1 MMTPPETLLKPIVW
15 TLRELLKTLS
25 WAILFAT
32 LFATLTASAAA
43 GPITEHQKARRLMA
57 EAQQTS
63 NPIRLFMLALDIRK
77 SLEAALA
84 ADPENVQIRL
94 DLVRFHTVTPRVA
107 GGSMDE
113 ARAQAA
119 EIARRDAPLGHFARG
134 YIAYR
139 EKEYGPARIEL
150 REAVKTAS
158 DPATKSLALRW
169 LGWLSQESQQW
180 DDAFAAFD
188 ELHDLYEVART
199 SSFCACRVD
208 RGKAALR
215 EFLRAHPKDAEARK
229 LAKTLGL
236 RK

>member
-1 MMTPPETLLKPIVW
+1 MMTPPETLRKPIVW

-25 WAILFAT
+25 LVILFA
-32 LFATLTASAAA
+32 LPFTARAAA
-43 GPITEHQKARRLMA
+43 APVTEHQKARRLMA

-63 NPIRLFMLALDIRK
+63 NPIRLFMLALDIREA
-77 SLEAALA
+77 LDAALA

-94 DLVRFHTVTPRVA
+94 DLVRFHTVTPRIA

-119 EIARRDAPLGHFARG
+119 EIVRRDPPLGHFARG

-150 REAVKTAS
+150 REAVATAR
-158 DPATKSLALRW
+158 DAATKALALRW

-188 ELHDLYEVART
+188 QLHDLYEISRT
-199 SSFCACRVD
+199 AAFCGCQQE
-208 RGKAALR
+208 RGKTALR
-215 EFLRAHPKDAEARK
+215 EFLRTHPKDPEARK
-229 LAKTLGL
+229 LAKSLGL
-236 RK
+236 RQR

>member
-1 MMTPPETLLKPIVW
+1 LV
-15 TLRELLKTLS
+15 
-25 WAILFAT
+25 ILFA
-32 LFATLTASAAA
+32 LPFTACAAA
-43 GPITEHQKARRLMA
+43 APVTEHQKARRLMA

-63 NPIRLFMLALDIRK
+63 NPIRLFMLALDIHE
-77 SLEAALA
+77 SLDAALA
-84 ADPENVQIRL
+84 ADPESVQIRL
-94 DLVRFHTVTPRVA
+94 DLVRFHTVTPRIA

-119 EIARRDAPLGHFARG
+119 EIARRAPPLGHFARG

-150 REAVKTAS
+150 REAVATAR
-158 DPATKSLALRW
+158 DAATKALALRW

-188 ELHDLYEVART
+188 ELHDLFEIGRT
-199 SSFCACRVD
+199 SSFCSCRLNE
-208 RGKAALR
+208 GKAALR
-215 EFLRAHPKDAEARK
+215 EYIRTHPKDAAARK

-236 RK
+236 RQH